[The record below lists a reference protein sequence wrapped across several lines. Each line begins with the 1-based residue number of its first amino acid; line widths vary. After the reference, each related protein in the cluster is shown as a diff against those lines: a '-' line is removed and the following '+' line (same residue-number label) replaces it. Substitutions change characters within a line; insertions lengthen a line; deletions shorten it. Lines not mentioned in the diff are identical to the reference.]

1 MSRYWDGA
9 DAWANPLPLQALQRE
24 GSDGGGL
31 EHGSGAFDVM
41 RCVVVGNMTV
51 KLLTRRFSQSWPHLT
66 ASDTLDSV
74 LGSAYPPASSFHPS
88 HVPAT
93 VPVFTSV
100 RTVSPTYSHTL
111 LHQTPNSACSIDDE
125 LQHILDQLGPNE
137 LVDSGTFGNIS

>member
-1 MSRYWDGA
+1 MSRYWDG
-9 DAWANPLPLQALQRE
+9 DDVWANPLPLQRE

-51 KLLTRRFSQSWPHLT
+51 KLLTVRFSQLWPYLT

-74 LGSAYPPASSFHPS
+74 LGSANPAASSFHPS

-111 LHQTPNSACSIDDE
+111 LHQTPNSAQSIDE
-125 LQHILDQLGPNE
+125 KLQHILDQLGPNE